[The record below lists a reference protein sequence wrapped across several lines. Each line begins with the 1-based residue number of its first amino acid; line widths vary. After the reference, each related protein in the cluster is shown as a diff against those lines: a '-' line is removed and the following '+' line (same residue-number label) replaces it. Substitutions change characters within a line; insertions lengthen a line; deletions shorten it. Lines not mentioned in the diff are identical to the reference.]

1 MKTKITKN
9 LIAVGICLFLSII
22 IVQPSSAQRLL
33 KNIQNKAEQS
43 IERKIEQR
51 ANQKID
57 KKIDDSLDK
66 IEDSLEKDQKDGK
79 SGNDSGATTKD
90 NSSRGLR
97 MLKGIGISGEPVP
110 VADSYSFNYLIQM
123 RIETYKKS
131 GKIDTEGE
139 FITYLNPNSKSM
151 AYQFVSGDMGKAQK
165 GMFIIDAENG
175 ASIILSDEKG
185 QKTGIVSGIG
195 SLMESV
201 GKTYEEKVAEVPQSP
216 EDYLANPNVKKTG
229 RTKNIAGYSSE
240 EYIFSDD
247 ETESEIWITKD
258 LKMNTQDFFGALF
271 KVSMA
276 SNGMGWG
283 YMMESNS
290 KNKKTGEK
298 SIMKVTK
305 VDKNAN
311 MKFNMGD
318 YQITN
323 IGSITMPKQ

>member
-1 MKTKITKN
+1 MTKN
-9 LIAVGICLFLSII
+9 WIALGIYLILSII
-22 IVQPSSAQRLL
+22 IVQPSSGQRLL
-33 KNIQNKAEQS
+33 KNIQKRAEQS
-43 IERKIEQR
+43 IERKVEQR
-51 ANQKID
+51 ANNKID

-66 IEDSLEKDQKDGK
+66 IEESLEKDKVDK
-79 SGNDSGATTKD
+79 SGNDTGATAKG

-97 MLKGIGISGEPVP
+97 MLKGLGISGEPVP
-110 VADSYSFNYLIQM
+110 IADSYNFNYLIQM

-131 GKIDTEGE
+131 GKLDSEGE
-139 FITYLNPNSKSM
+139 FISYLNPNSKSM
-151 AYQFVSGDMGKAQK
+151 AYQFISGNMGQAGQ

-175 ASIILSDEKG
+175 ASIILSDDKG

-195 SLMESV
+195 SLMESI
-201 GKTYEEKVAEVPQSP
+201 GKTYEDEVADIPQSP
-216 EDYLANPNVKKTG
+216 EAYLANPNVKKTG

-240 EYIFSDD
+240 EYVYSDD

-283 YMMESNS
+283 YMMESTS
-290 KNKKTGEK
+290 KNKKNGEK

-323 IGSITMPKQ
+323 IGSITMSKQ